1 MKVSAR
7 PLSRRSSPNINSL
20 EVLPE
25 QSLRALREVGVL
37 RQWRRGQV
45 LHWAGD
51 HAESILAVQK
61 GLLRVCSHDS
71 AGNENIL
78 AWIEPGMIGAL
89 APVIANQPFNFNIV
103 ADCQSKVL
111 HIQRERLLE
120 HLGRDPTTA
129 LAITMMLSSRLN
141 NVLEMFGTQAFESL
155 ADKVWARLVQLAL
168 QSRQAS
174 TPTVCVEV
182 TQADLARSVGGSRYR
197 VGLELNRLEA
207 TGVIA
212 LSRGRI
218 KISREH
224 IERRAR
230 RGS

>member
-1 MKVSAR
+1 MNVPAGSLSGR
-7 PLSRRSSPNINSL
+7 PSPNINGQ

-25 QSLRALREVGVL
+25 HSLRALREVGVL
-37 RQWRRGQV
+37 RKWRRGQV

-71 AGNENIL
+71 AGKENIL
-78 AWIEPGMIGAL
+78 AWLRPGMIGAL

-103 ADCQSKVL
+103 ADGQSEVL
-111 HIQRERLLE
+111 HVQRERFLE
-120 HLGRDPTTA
+120 HLGRDPATA
-129 LAITMMLSSRLN
+129 LAVTIMLSGRLN

-155 ADKVWARLVQLAL
+155 ADKVWARLVQLAI

-174 TPTVCVEV
+174 NPTICIEV
-182 TQADLARSVGGSRYR
+182 TQADLARSIGGSRYR

-207 TGVIA
+207 AGVIA

-218 KISREH
+218 LVPREH
-224 IERRAR
+224 IERRLK
-230 RGS
+230 RG

>member
-1 MKVSAR
+1 MKVPAR
-7 PLSRRSSPNINSL
+7 PLSTRSSPNINSL

-25 QSLRALREVGVL
+25 HSLRALREIGVL

-51 HAESILAVQK
+51 HPESILAVQK
-61 GLLRVCSHDS
+61 GLLRISNSDS

-78 AWIEPGMIGAL
+78 AWLEPGMVGAL

-103 ADCQSKVL
+103 ANCQSEVL

-120 HLGRDPTTA
+120 HIGRDSTTA
-129 LAITMMLSSRLN
+129 LAITMLLSSRLN

-155 ADKVWARLVQLAL
+155 ADKVWARLVQLAM
-168 QSRQAS
+168 QSRQNGTA
-174 TPTVCVEV
+174 TVCVEV

-207 TGVIA
+207 TGAIA

-218 KISREH
+218 EIPREQLK
-224 IERRAR
+224 RRPR
-230 RGS
+230 KGS